1 MFRKALLIGLV
12 AGSGLGG
19 TLAAIAA
26 GSFFAPEPPPIPG
39 EPFSA
44 VGQTQSSTVFA
55 DGNRIV
61 RTNTVHYFR
70 DGQGRTRV
78 ERPASSQGSAVGFAV
93 KEGGNNGALGHVV
106 AVDTSRTT
114 IDDPVSGERIDLIAP
129 MKMATVIKYTP
140 GRGAQQ
146 LQMISDL
153 RESMATYGLL
163 GLGMGLGADARTTES
178 SVETTSLGEKVVN
191 GVLATG
197 TRTVRVISVGA
208 LGNEKPITSTLE
220 QWKSAELG
228 IPVQITQTS
237 SIGERLTYNLQDVV
251 RAEPDPA
258 LFTVPA
264 GYTRRDLGGGMA
276 VAGGATGTATF
287 TAVKKP

>member
-1 MFRKALLIGLV
+1 MLRKALVIGLL

-19 TLAAIAA
+19 TLAAVAA
-26 GSFFAPEPPPIPG
+26 GPFFAPEPPPIPG
-39 EPFSA
+39 EPFSGSA
-44 VGQTQSSTVFA
+44 QTQSTTVFA

-78 ERPASSQGSAVGFAV
+78 ERPASSPASSVGFAV
-93 KEGGNNGALGHVV
+93 KQGSPNGATGHLV
-106 AVDTSRTT
+106 AVDTTHTS
-114 IDDPVSGERIDLIAP
+114 IDDPVSGERINLIAP

-140 GRGAQQ
+140 GKSPQP

-153 RESMATYGLL
+153 RDDMATFGLL
-163 GLGMGLGADARTTES
+163 GLGMGIGADGRTTES
-178 SVETTSLGEKVVN
+178 SAETTSLGEKVVN

-197 TRTVRVISVGA
+197 TRIVRVIPVGA

-228 IPVQITQTS
+228 IPVQITETS
-237 SIGERLTYNLQDVV
+237 SIGGQLTYNLQDLV
-251 RAEPDPA
+251 RAEPDPS

-264 GYTRRDLGGGMA
+264 GYTRQELGGAMTA
-276 VAGGATGTATF
+276 AGGATAVGTV